1 MRRPGLPGAS
11 SQLARTLIGVSEPL
25 VCSLTEQAARGQLDE
40 WRRLASDPAV
50 EVTRASPTRLAFHVN
65 DGLDRVEAV
74 VGLAQREKACCPF
87 FDFSLDIATDSVT
100 LVVSVPDE
108 GAPLLDELSRTDQ

>member
-1 MRRPGLPGAS
+1 M
-11 SQLARTLIGVSEPL
+11 GVSEPL
-25 VCSLTEQAARGQLDE
+25 ACSLTEQAARGQLDQ

-50 EVTRASPTRLAFHVN
+50 EVARPSPTRLEFTRN
-65 DGLDRVEAV
+65 DDLDRVGAM

-87 FDFSLDIATDSVT
+87 FDFSLDIAAGSVT

-108 GAPLLDELSRTDQ
+108 GAPLLDQLCRTER

>member
-1 MRRPGLPGAS
+1 MD
-11 SQLARTLIGVSEPL
+11 EPL

-50 EVTRASPTRLAFHVN
+50 EVTRPSPTRLELRLS
-65 DGLDRVEAV
+65 DGLDRIGAV

-87 FDFSLDIATDSVT
+87 LEFSLDIAADSVT

-108 GAPLLDELSRTDQ
+108 GAPLLDELSRTDR

>member
-1 MRRPGLPGAS
+1 MR
-11 SQLARTLIGVSEPL
+11 EPL

-50 EVTRASPTRLAFHVN
+50 EVTRPSPTRLAFHVN
-65 DGLDRVEAV
+65 DGLDRVGAV

-108 GAPLLDELSRTDQ
+108 GAPLLDELSRTDR